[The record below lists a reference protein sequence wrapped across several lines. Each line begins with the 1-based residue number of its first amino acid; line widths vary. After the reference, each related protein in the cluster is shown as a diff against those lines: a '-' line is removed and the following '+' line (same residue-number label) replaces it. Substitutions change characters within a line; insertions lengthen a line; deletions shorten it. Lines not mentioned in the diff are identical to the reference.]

1 MSYNVRKFAVFVSS
15 ILISLVVRCPAADQP
30 TVLVV
35 AQDGAELFYHRNG
48 KPTDIEV
55 VPKGTELTI
64 ESTSGERCFVTYK
77 GKPAYIRQQF
87 LATKQEFLK
96 AQAALGQ
103 EQKTN
108 SVSELAT
115 ATQGQAAPVG
125 PIGYAWPKTDLLIT
139 NPTPL
144 TFKPLKNGGTYP
156 LLVKL
161 ESGYSIVCE
170 GVDGQ
175 KDAAFLPLKDRFG
188 GVVSIQTV
196 SNGVSVSDQY
206 ARFKDDNLM
215 VDLKPG
221 IIPVHSGVR
230 YSVLNKSN
238 GILSVECTF
247 PELTQTVE
255 IADDTVDVLSSS
267 EYKKGIE
274 AVLDKLKKEAD
285 EAIHLS
291 SFPDIDVHNIFIG
304 YEGAFAQDTADVR
317 ETLERDYEH
326 KVEAAQKAK
335 GLTNYYGQWFTTGQV
350 ATLQREE
357 LERKQIQEEQE
368 RQQELVRA
376 EMTGQRAAEQYRVRS
391 DDEML
396 QEAKNF
402 RNSEAS
408 YVGTV
413 TTWRLK
419 VDSKMEYVLGRG
431 FRSYVGSGL

>member
-1 MSYNVRKFAVFVSS
+1 
-15 ILISLVVRCPAADQP
+15 
-30 TVLVV
+30 
-35 AQDGAELFYHRNG
+35 
-48 KPTDIEV
+48 
-55 VPKGTELTI
+55 
-64 ESTSGERCFVTYK
+64 
-77 GKPAYIRQQF
+77 
-87 LATKQEFLK
+87 
-96 AQAALGQ
+96 
-103 EQKTN
+103 
-108 SVSELAT
+108 
-115 ATQGQAAPVG
+115 
-125 PIGYAWPKTDLLIT
+125 
-139 NPTPL
+139 
-144 TFKPLKNGGTYP
+144 
-156 LLVKL
+156 
-161 ESGYSIVCE
+161 
-170 GVDGQ
+170 
-175 KDAAFLPLKDRFG
+175 
-188 GVVSIQTV
+188 V